1 MVKENTICDDCV
13 NRFSCPFNAYIQRS
27 SCGLY
32 ESDTEMVKEI
42 IRGLENYIKSK
53 TLQGKNKKVTN
64 NG

>member
-1 MVKENTICDDCV
+1 MFKESTICDDCV

-27 SCGLY
+27 SCDLY
-32 ESDTEMVKEI
+32 ESDTKMVKEI